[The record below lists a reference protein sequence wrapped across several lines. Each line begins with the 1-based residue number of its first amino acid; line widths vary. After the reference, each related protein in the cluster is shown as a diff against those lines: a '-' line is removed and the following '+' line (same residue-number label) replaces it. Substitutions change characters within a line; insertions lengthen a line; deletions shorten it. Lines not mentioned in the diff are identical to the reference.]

1 MCVCVCVHVCV
12 MKCAYLKAFES
23 TPALTGWGA
32 INNLCIDMAH
42 ASDLISQSLDLIALD
57 TQQKK
62 SDVELI
68 NIAQALQQGLPVFM
82 DWLPMAF
89 CKLYKVEPELVG
101 LVAMALYK
109 EEPEFV
115 ICSYGCV

>member
-1 MCVCVCVHVCV
+1 

-62 SDVELI
+62 SDVDLI
-68 NIAQALQQGLPVFM
+68 NISRALQQGLVVRM

-89 CKLYKVEPELVG
+89 CNLYRVEPELVD

-109 EEPEFV
+109 AEPGFLF
-115 ICSYGCV
+115 CSHGLV